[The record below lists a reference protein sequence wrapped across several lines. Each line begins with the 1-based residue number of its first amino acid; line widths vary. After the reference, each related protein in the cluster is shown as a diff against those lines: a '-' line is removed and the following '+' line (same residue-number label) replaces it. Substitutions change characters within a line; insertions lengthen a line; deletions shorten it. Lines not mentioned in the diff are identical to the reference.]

1 MPVSG
6 GRLCL
11 SCTLAVAKPSS
22 RPSFLPWTT
31 RPLMLYGRPS
41 SASAAASS
49 PPASAART
57 AELDTGAPGRRRPRR
72 EEFPRMR
79 LERQHATDQSAPAC
93 LADEALEH
101 RPVPEV
107 NAVEIAHGQR
117 DRWQRGVGSAVGK
130 QHEAG

>member
-57 AELDTGAPGRRRPRR
+57 AELDTR
-72 EEFPRMR
+72 
-79 LERQHATDQSAPAC
+79 APARV
-93 LADEALEH
+93 AAEALEH

-107 NAVEIAHGQR
+107 NAVEIADRQR

-130 QHEAG
+130 QHEAGEQTQNFEL